1 MNPSS
6 FNISFTYSTD
16 NARLLINLGYPAV
29 SPVLLDIFACIQ
41 DFNWPIAKELT
52 PFLISL
58 GRKSLD
64 IVKNIFLTNDAVW
77 KYWVIQEV
85 IAKMQAS
92 ELEQFIPLLQNL
104 NENLS
109 AEDIKGEVHLA
120 IEEDPYKTIRR

>member
-85 IAKMQAS
+85 IARMQTS